1 LDDDQKLLFA
11 QRKVEF
17 LEDFGISVKELND
30 AQKIL
35 QATLEKS
42 KESKKKAM

>member
-1 LDDDQKLLFA
+1 LDAEQKLLFA

-17 LEDFGISVKELND
+17 LEDFGSSVKELND

-35 QATLEKS
+35 QSALEKS
-42 KESKKKAM
+42 KENKKKSR